1 MLSFREG
8 HRIEYPRINV
18 LAVNDNCSVTKGE
31 AERLRGLLQSCVF
44 IVRSLLLSKAHSS
57 SAGMLSAGAW

>member
-8 HRIEYPRINV
+8 HGIEYPRINV

-31 AERLRGLLQSCVF
+31 AELVSGLLQSCVF
-44 IVRSLLLSKAHSS
+44 LVRYLLLSKAHSS
-57 SAGMLSAGAW
+57 SAGMLGGGAL